1 MDFGTTASVFGL
13 KMSGFIMGC
22 SLDKLAF
29 KSAHEALQHFG
40 GKKHRFKMDKHLKIV
55 AQEGYAI
62 QIKGKYFL
70 FKVL

>member
-1 MDFGTTASVFGL
+1 
-13 KMSGFIMGC
+13 MGC